1 MKKNILVLVAALTL
15 SGSAFAQTGSGD
27 TAGSSAN
34 TGAQRVDDTP
44 HHEYGWIGLLGL
56 LGLAGLRKQHTHT
69 LNNTGT
75 NR

>member
-1 MKKNILVLVAALTL
+1 MKRNLLVLVAALTL
-15 SGSAFAQTGSGD
+15 SGSAIAQTGD

-34 TGAQRVDDTP
+34 SGTQRVDDTP
-44 HHEYGWIGLLGL
+44 HHDYGWIGLLGL
-56 LGLAGLRKQHTHT
+56 IGLAGLRKQHTHT